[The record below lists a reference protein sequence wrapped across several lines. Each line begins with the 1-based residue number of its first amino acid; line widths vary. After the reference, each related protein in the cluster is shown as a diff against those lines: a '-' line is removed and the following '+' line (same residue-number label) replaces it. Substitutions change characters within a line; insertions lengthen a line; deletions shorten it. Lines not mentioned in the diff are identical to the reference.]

1 MRRSKVLLE
10 VDIPGLKKFASGKV
24 REIFD
29 LGRELLIV
37 ATDRISA
44 FDVVLPNG
52 IPHKGWVLTGL
63 SAFWFD
69 FVRNITSHH
78 LLETDLAEV
87 DGIPQA
93 YKRIIQGR
101 SMIVK
106 KARALP
112 VECIV
117 RGYIAGSAWQD
128 YCRTGTVCGIRLP
141 KGLKESERLPE
152 PIFTPATK
160 SRRGH
165 DQNIT
170 LPRMK
175 EIVGKE
181 YTKRLMEKSLTIY
194 RKAAQYALNKGII
207 ISDTKFEFGEMDGE
221 LILIDELLTPD
232 SSRFWPARKYAPGKA
247 QPSFDKQFVRD
258 YLDSIHWDR
267 RPPAPR
273 LPSDIV
279 HKTSRKYLQAYRRL
293 VLSRK

>member
-1 MRRSKVLLE
+1 MLE